1 MITKVPQEVL
11 NAPNGDV
18 VYQKMISNITQGVD
32 RTIVENVVGSMRNFI
47 AKTGVDFLALKDIA
61 GVTFI
66 DRILETVSC
75 IKNSGSYA
83 EMGYVSTLLTT
94 IIENHVGKID
104 NVV

>member
-1 MITKVPQEVL
+1 
-11 NAPNGDV
+11 
-18 VYQKMISNITQGVD
+18 
-32 RTIVENVVGSMRNFI
+32 MRNFI
-47 AKTGVDFLALKDIA
+47 SKTGIDFLSLKDIT

-66 DRILETVSC
+66 DRILETISC

-104 NVV
+104 NIVSIILKLAVDEIRSDKITPKLL